1 VINWVVVGQLIAKFH
16 YTGPTGPDL
25 TKSADFVGGIRQSP
39 RFVGGLCL
47 VGTGRA
53 SVVEFSYERQ
63 LILGSGLVVQVVSA
77 LLRGNIIGKI
87 STDTTHS
94 ARSLGDS

>member
-1 VINWVVVGQLIAKFH
+1 VINWAVVGQLIAKFH
-16 YTGPTGPDL
+16 YTGPTGPDQ
-25 TKSADFVGGIRQSP
+25 TKSADFVGGIRQV
-39 RFVGGLCL
+39 RELCL